1 MAEPLKKNDLDD
13 RTLYPEPSPTGSD
26 AERQPPHL
34 PGIPASDLA
43 NEYAPA
49 GHTTWNAGSGRGE
62 EDVDTFDYTR
72 RSRSDFDLNDRND
85 RYAGEREYGQVG
97 GGTSF
102 RDKARGRLEVVA
114 GRAKRQ
120 MNQAADRAS
129 GMARSARHKIFEWK
143 QTAHR
148 QMPVW
153 RQQARSGVRNA
164 QRRTRE
170 VTNRHPLETIAVAA
184 VAGVVIGFAMR
195 MWRSDRG

>member
-13 RTLYPEPSPTGSD
+13 RTLYPEPSPTGTD
-26 AERQPPHL
+26 AEKQPPHL
-34 PGIPASDLA
+34 PGIPPSDLA

-49 GHTTWNAGSGRGE
+49 GHTTWNAGSDRD
-62 EDVDTFDYTR
+62 EDVDSFDYTR
-72 RSRSDFDLNDRND
+72 RSRSDLDLNERND
-85 RYAGEREYGQVG
+85 RYVGEREFGQVG
-97 GGTSF
+97 GPSF
-102 RDKARGRLEVVA
+102 GDKARGRLEVVA

-129 GMARSARHKIFEWK
+129 DMARNARHRIFEWR
-143 QTAHR
+143 QTAQR

-170 VTNRHPLETIAVAA
+170 ITNRHPLETIAVAA
-184 VAGVVIGFAMR
+184 AAGVVIGFAMR